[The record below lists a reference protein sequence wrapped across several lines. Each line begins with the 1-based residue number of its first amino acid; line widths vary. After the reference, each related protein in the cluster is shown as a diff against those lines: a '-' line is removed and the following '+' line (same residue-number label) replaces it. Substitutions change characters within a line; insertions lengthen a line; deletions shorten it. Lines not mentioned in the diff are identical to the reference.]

1 MKYFKPEMMIIV
13 FEAEDVITTSGSLVE
28 KPDPDEGFDFADN

>member
-13 FEAEDVITTSGSLVE
+13 AEDVITTSGSLVE
-28 KPDPDEGFDFADN
+28 KPDPDEGFDFAE